1 MQLHHHCIYEIRAK
15 PDIKM
20 FVFIYVRDDNGN
32 LTTMQR
38 FTKKIVKF
46 KKEELVS
53 VREVFDENN

>member
-1 MQLHHHCIYEIRAK
+1 MEIHHHCIYEIIAK

-20 FVFIYVRDDNGN
+20 YVFIYVRDDNGN

-38 FTKKIVKF
+38 FTKKIITFAKDD
-46 KKEELVS
+46 LIS

>member
-1 MQLHHHCIYEIRAK
+1 MEIHHHCIYEICAK

-20 FVFIYVRDDNGN
+20 FVFIYVRDSDGN

-38 FTKKIVKF
+38 FTKKIVTF
-46 KKEELVS
+46 KKEELIS